1 VTESNVNSRE
11 DLLPRAI
18 ALHRQGRLNEAE
30 DMYRELLAA
39 DSNSADALH
48 FPGVLKHQ
56 LGQSDLAI
64 EYIGRAVELEPAHAG
79 MRSNLGNVF
88 MESGR
93 LAAAEACYLAAIELA
108 PDFADAHC
116 NLAVVLRAGRGRRAG
131 RQSVGD
137 REGIGASGRVESRTR
152 GVDRL
157 RPVPARVVFVC
168 MSVPAPT
175 PRPM

>member
-1 VTESNVNSRE
+1 
-11 DLLPRAI
+11 
-18 ALHRQGRLNEAE
+18 
-30 DMYRELLAA
+30 
-39 DSNSADALH
+39 
-48 FPGVLKHQ
+48 VLKHQ
-56 LGQSDLAI
+56 PGQSDLAI